1 MPSITI
7 NRGNVSG
14 LRLAGY
20 FSLFIGFLVAL
31 MILGT
36 MHREYVAQRWP
47 IASGEIIWAEPK
59 SRTLSHSTVYWT
71 EYTVRLNLTEEQCG
85 PRDLWVNTATGAKEC
100 VGTFKTLEGSNADA
114 NGWIRRHAKYSHA
127 QFHYEPHGSGVRFA
141 GESVADIYPWT
152 KIFAAFAICAVGFT
166 LLQVAQR
173 AEANLAEP
181 GIQQTREGQSGSQGE
196 SELVDLKLR

>member
-1 MPSITI
+1 MPSITL

-14 LRLAGY
+14 LRLGGY
-20 FSLFIGFLVAL
+20 FSMFIGFLVGL

-36 MHREYVAQRWP
+36 VHREYVAQRWP
-47 IASGEIIWAEPK
+47 IASGEIIAAEEK
-59 SRTLSHSTVYWT
+59 SRTLSRSTVYWT

-85 PRDLWVNTATGAKEC
+85 SRDVWVSTATGAKEC
-100 VGTFKTLEGSNADA
+100 VETFKTLEGSSADS
-114 NGWIRRHAKYSHA
+114 NGWIRRHAKYSQA

-152 KIFAAFAICAVGFT
+152 KIFASLAICAVGFT

-173 AEANLAEP
+173 AEANLAES
-181 GIQQTREGQSGSQGE
+181 GIQQTTEGQNGSEGE
-196 SELVDLKLR
+196 SGFVNLKLR